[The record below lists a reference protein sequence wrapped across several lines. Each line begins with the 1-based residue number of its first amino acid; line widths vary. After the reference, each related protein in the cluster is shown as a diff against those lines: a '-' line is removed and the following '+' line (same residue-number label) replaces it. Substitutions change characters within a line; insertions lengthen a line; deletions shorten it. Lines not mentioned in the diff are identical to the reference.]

1 MSAGLTLMSTTQIT
15 VTYVLY
21 VKYLNIANASCFIT
35 QSHSEVP
42 ERDEDWPTLED
53 ILEYRDRI
61 RARLMQVYDDLDTG
75 KRVWNRSIGR
85 VLHMTFEHEGFHI
98 EVGTLWF
105 VLWHIAADFH
115 LIRHFCICLFNE
127 QEQGHCPLR
136 DLPLR
141 RGKHL
146 SNNGTPFQTPLP
158 ERSLSDLIH

>member
-1 MSAGLTLMSTTQIT
+1 MSTTQIT

-21 VKYLNIANASCFIT
+21 VKYLNISNASCFII

-98 EVGTLWF
+98 EVGTL
-105 VLWHIAADFH
+105 
-115 LIRHFCICLFNE
+115 
-127 QEQGHCPLR
+127 
-136 DLPLR
+136 
-141 RGKHL
+141 
-146 SNNGTPFQTPLP
+146 
-158 ERSLSDLIH
+158 